1 MPSIDPGRDKVREYI
16 QKNNISIHDLAVAY
30 GLKPQDMA
38 SYLSGKLTTTK
49 ANQIILRIISDYK
62 IR

>member
-1 MPSIDPGRDKVREYI
+1 MPSICAGREKVRKYLDE
-16 QKNNISIHDLAVAY
+16 NNISIQDLAVAY
-30 GLKPQDMA
+30 GMKPQDMA